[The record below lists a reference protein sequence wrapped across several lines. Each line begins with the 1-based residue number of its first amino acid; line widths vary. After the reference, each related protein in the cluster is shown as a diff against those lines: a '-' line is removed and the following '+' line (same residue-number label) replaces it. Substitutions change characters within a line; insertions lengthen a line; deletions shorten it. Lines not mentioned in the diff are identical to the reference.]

1 MSWLFLQV
9 LVAAYLGENSLDGE
23 QSVPL
28 SGNPTQQ
35 AYCAPDKMTEFS
47 RLSRFGMMFK
57 PLTET
62 LGEELLMLYRAD
74 FHAKT
79 SPQPVKEQAL
89 TESGQE
95 CGKRWQGLLARYDPD
110 THSLR
115 TVQCS
120 LFEDLNQSLQTWPRW
135 GSMQNGEC
143 FQQPMWE
150 QTTSENEFG
159 LSQKVPNNID
169 FFHTPNTTGIDGGS
183 NSRRALKKR
192 MFPTPNSSDANGAN
206 MKLDKNGIPHDIQKG
221 YLRGFVKQWPTPQSA
236 DGKNAI
242 VRHRTKSAQIML
254 GREIALQDS
263 QLIGGHLNPMWVEWL
278 MGWLPGWTDLK
289 PLEMDKCHCVQQPL
303 GTSLKE
309 D

>member
-1 MSWLFLQV
+1 MSWLFSQV
-9 LVAAYLGENSLDGE
+9 LVVEYLGDISLDGE
-23 QSVPL
+23 QSVQ
-28 SGNPTQQ
+28 SNGNPTQQ
-35 AYCAPDKMTEFS
+35 AYCLPDKMTEYS

-57 PLTET
+57 PLTENR
-62 LGEELLMLYRAD
+62 GEELLMSYRAG

-159 LSQKVPNNID
+159 LLHKE
-169 FFHTPNTTGIDGGS
+169 T
-183 NSRRALKKR
+183 
-192 MFPTPNSSDANGAN
+192 
-206 MKLDKNGIPHDIQKG
+206 
-221 YLRGFVKQWPTPQSA
+221 WPTPVTR
-236 DGKNAI
+236 DYKDTG
-242 VRHRTKSAQIML
+242 TKEALSRAKANRSSPGVALIIGAEL
-254 GREIALQDS
+254 GGS
-263 QLIGGHLNPMWVEWL
+263 LNPTFSEWL
-278 MGWLPGWTDLK
+278 MGWPLEWTDLK
-289 PLEMDKCHCVQQPL
+289 PLEMDKYHKWQLQH